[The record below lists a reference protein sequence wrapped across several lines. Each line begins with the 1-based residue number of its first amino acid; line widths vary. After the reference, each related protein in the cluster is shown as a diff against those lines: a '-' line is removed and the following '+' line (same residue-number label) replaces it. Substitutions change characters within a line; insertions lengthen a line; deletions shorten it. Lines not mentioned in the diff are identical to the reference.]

1 GTDGFFEAVFISEPA
16 SDLLPPPPM
25 RTDYSC
31 SIREFVRIPDGKSAA
46 PGIDLRAAWKQ
57 AIRRS
62 LPEYMV
68 PSEWVLLEQ
77 FPLTENNKIDR
88 KALPIPARLLHERQD
103 EQKPMTANEKWA
115 AAIWSE
121 VLKIEKI
128 GPEDDFFELG
138 GHSLLAVELMTRLEK
153 EFNISLPLTSL
164 FKHATLTDFATL
176 LDGKFETE

>member
-1 GTDGFFEAVFISEPA
+1 
-16 SDLLPPPPM
+16 
-25 RTDYSC
+25 
-31 SIREFVRIPDGKSAA
+31 
-46 PGIDLRAAWKQ
+46 
-57 AIRRS
+57 
-62 LPEYMV
+62 
-68 PSEWVLLEQ
+68 
-77 FPLTENNKIDR
+77 
-88 KALPIPARLLHERQD
+88 
-103 EQKPMTANEKWA
+103 EKWA

-176 LDGKFETE
+176 LDGKFETERVAEGIDESAHKCQVPLIPSQKEIWLSCMIGGKDANLAYNQSFSLRLEGILDVSVFCRSVE